1 MNIFFEEIKNALD
14 LLIESEEMISEDLR
28 KLIIKFKNEKADE
41 NFPFGH
47 LCITHYKAY
56 TNEENQRIILVAA
69 AIELLILVLDIV
81 DDLQDFD
88 SDASWVKEPQFT
100 LNAILSMMILVFKT
114 VRESEFKYHQLAIS
128 LLETRLFES
137 INAQQEDLL
146 NSCQEET
153 TYLDMIS
160 LKSGSLVALSSEVGF
175 VLATGKVD
183 ERVRNYSRY
192 IGVVQQI
199 NNDIHGLKQDNHF
212 KNDFI
217 KRKFSLPIIYL
228 MNSNHKLANLA
239 KYYYQGNSISLIE
252 KEQLLDS
259 LVDGGGITYAL
270 TIRNIYATMAR
281 NSINSLNQ
289 RSNFKKQILKY
300 LEGLK

>member
-1 MNIFFEEIKNALD
+1 MDNYFEEINQTLD
-14 LLIESEEMISEDLR
+14 LLIESEGDISEDLR
-28 KLIIKFKNEKADE
+28 KLIVKFKNEKADDS
-41 NFPFGH
+41 FPFGH
-47 LCITHYKAY
+47 LCIAHYKAY
-56 TNEENQRIILVAA
+56 ANEENKGILLVAA

-100 LNAILSMMILVFKT
+100 LNAILSMMIIVFKT
-114 VRESEFKYHQLAIS
+114 VRECNFKYHQLAIS
-128 LLETRLFES
+128 LIETRLFES
-137 INAQQEDLL
+137 INGQQEDLL
-146 NSCQEET
+146 NSCREET

-183 ERVRNYSRY
+183 ERVKNYSRY

-199 NNDIHGLKQDNHF
+199 NNDIIGLKQDNHL

-228 MNSNHKLANLA
+228 MNSNHVLTNLA
-239 KYYYQGNSISLIE
+239 KYYYQGNSISLLE
-252 KEQLLDS
+252 KEQLLNS
-259 LVDGGGITYAL
+259 LVDGGGITYSL
-270 TIRNIYATMAR
+270 TIRNIYATKAR
-281 NSINSLNQ
+281 NLINSLNQ
-289 RSNFKKQILKY
+289 ESSFKKQILTY
-300 LEGLK
+300 LE